1 VPKFDVIARVLGGV
15 SGAAILAVSTL
26 VATLIAMFGGFVF
39 FVDSVELV
47 NYAARLAHFG
57 IGSYYYTIGYPLL
70 IMLSGFVWTGSIV
83 PVLVIQTVFAALMPW
98 LAFKTFGPFD
108 WRAGL
113 ASGIV
118 CLASLTP
125 FYFQNTFFHDETSLF
140 FGFLS
145 IVFASHFFHFRR
157 ERYIYL
163 SSASA
168 IFAYL
173 AQPAVI
179 GFFAACW
186 GAFLLL
192 SFYERRHFKHVLV
205 ALGIFAVT
213 ISGLKAFE
221 KLSMR
226 RDHLVSQPSQ
236 LGRQIFFNEYI
247 LGSPST
253 KFDGVAADRLRTA
266 LVRFFAN
273 PPPGL
278 HQYVIGKIGTKKE
291 IYQRLFGRYES
302 QPIQLVNEMFAAP
315 NPDYFNV
322 MWNLPDLSG
331 QITDRMFLSA
341 SLAFIYSHPL
351 AVAGYVWGNLIDF
364 TVGPPWECRGDAVYP
379 ACRAEVGAIFYPALS
394 DAVTLTRGQVPDH
407 AFRFLTTR
415 RASNGWLM
423 QSSVGL
429 WQWVYYDFRLVLLG
443 AMVLG
448 LAASFWMPSGLRW
461 ALGTVVA
468 AYVLVALSY
477 SFLVEP
483 VLRYQVLVISIC
495 AFAAGAG
502 GYIMLHEFTR
512 AIAAVARS
520 MMGRS
525 NSSR

>member
-1 VPKFDVIARVLGGV
+1 MHKFDVIARALGGIP
-15 SGAAILAVSTL
+15 GAAILAVSTL

-39 FVDSVELV
+39 FVDSVQFF
-47 NYAARLAHFG
+47 NYAARLTHLG
-57 IGSYYYTIGYPLL
+57 VGSYYYTIGYPLL
-70 IMLSGFVWTGSIV
+70 IVLVGFVRTGSIV
-83 PVLVIQTVFAALMPW
+83 PVLVAQTAFAALLPW
-98 LAFKTFGPFD
+98 LALKTFEPFD
-108 WRAGL
+108 WKAAL
-113 ASGIV
+113 VSGIV

-125 FYFQNTFFHDETSLF
+125 FFFQNTFFHDETSLF

-145 IVFASHFFHFRR
+145 LAFASHFFQSRR

-168 IFAYL
+168 IVAYL

-192 SFYERRHFKHVLV
+192 AFYERRHFKHVLIV
-205 ALGIFAVT
+205 LGIFAVA
-213 ISGLKAFE
+213 ISGVKAFE

-226 RDHLVSQPSQ
+226 REHLVSQPSQ

-247 LGSPST
+247 LGSPSA
-253 KFDGVAADRLRTA
+253 KFEGVAADRLRTA
-266 LVRFFAN
+266 LVHLFEN

-278 HQYVIGKIGTKKE
+278 HDYIIGKIGTQKD
-291 IYQRLFGRYES
+291 IYQRLFGRYEG

-331 QITDRMFLSA
+331 QITDRMFLAA
-341 SLAFIYSHPL
+341 SLAFIYNHPL
-351 AVAGYVWGNLIDF
+351 AVAGYVWDNLVDF

-394 DAVTLTRGQVPDH
+394 DAVTLGRGQMPDNT
-407 AFRFLTTR
+407 FSFLTAR

-423 QSSVGL
+423 RSAVGL

-461 ALGTVVA
+461 TLGTIVA
-468 AYVLVALSY
+468 AYGLIVLSY

-483 VLRYQVLVISIC
+483 LLRYQVLVISLC
-495 AFAAGAG
+495 AFAAGPG
-502 GYIMLHEFTR
+502 GYLMLHEFAR
-512 AIAAVARS
+512 AIAAVAGS

-525 NSSR
+525 KSSR

>member
-1 VPKFDVIARVLGGV
+1 MPKFVVFARALGGV

-39 FVDSVELV
+39 FVDSIELF

-70 IMLSGFVWTGSIV
+70 ILLSGFVLTGSIV
-83 PVLVIQTVFAALMPW
+83 PIFVIQTAFAALIPW
-98 LAFKTFGPFD
+98 LALKTFGRFD
-108 WRAGL
+108 WKAGL

-125 FYFQNTFFHDETSLF
+125 FFFQNTFFHDETGLF

-145 IVFASHFFHFRR
+145 LAFASHFFCSRR
-157 ERYIYL
+157 DRYIYL

-173 AQPAVI
+173 AQPAII
-179 GFFAACW
+179 GFFAACL
-186 GAFLLL
+186 GGFSLL
-192 SFYERRHFKHVLV
+192 SFYERRHFKHVLLV
-205 ALGIFAVT
+205 LGIFAIT
-213 ISGLKAFE
+213 ISGVKAFE

-253 KFDGVAADRLRTA
+253 KFDGVAADRFRAA

-278 HQYVIGKIGTKKE
+278 HQYIIGKIGTEKE
-291 IYQRLFGRYES
+291 IYQRLFGRYEG

-331 QITDRMFLSA
+331 QITDRMFLST

-351 AVAGYVWGNLIDF
+351 AVARYVSDNMVDF
-364 TVGPPWECRGDAVYP
+364 TVGTPWECRGDAVYP
-379 ACRAEVGAIFYPALS
+379 ACRAEVGGIFYPALS
-394 DAVTLTRGQVPDH
+394 GAVTLGRGQMPDNT
-407 AFRFLTTR
+407 FSFLTAR

-423 QSSVGL
+423 RSAVGL

-448 LAASFWMPSGLRW
+448 LAVSFWTPSDLRW
-461 ALGTVVA
+461 ALATVAA

-483 VLRYQVLVISIC
+483 LLRYQVLVISIC
-495 AFAAGAG
+495 AFAAGAC
-502 GYIMLHEFTR
+502 GYIMVHRFTR